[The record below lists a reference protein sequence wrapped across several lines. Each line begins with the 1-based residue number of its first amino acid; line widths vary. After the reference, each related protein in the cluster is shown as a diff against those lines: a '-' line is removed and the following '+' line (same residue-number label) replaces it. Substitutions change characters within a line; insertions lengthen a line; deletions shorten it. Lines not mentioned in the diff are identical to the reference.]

1 MEIKLTEP
9 ETREY
14 LDYLAT
20 RKIAWCERELL
31 DALSQTKHCLNDN
44 QDKVDKIHVL
54 KELLHTCDEIDRL
67 SEKIQEYYSIRSY
80 NNPSF
85 TILASKPVKDALI
98 RATKSAI
105 RDYSD
110 FLSPIAQKEVDN
122 LTTALE
128 ILLKL

>member
-20 RKIAWCERELL
+20 RKIAWCEKELL
-31 DALSQTKHCLNDN
+31 DALSQTKHCLNEN
-44 QDKVDKIHVL
+44 QDKVDKVHVL
-54 KELLHTCDEIDRL
+54 STLLHTCDEIDRL
-67 SEKIQEYYSIRSY
+67 REKIQEYYSIRTL
-80 NNPSF
+80 NNSTF
-85 TILASKPVKDALI
+85 AILSNKPVTHALI

-105 RDYSD
+105 RSYSQ
-110 FLSPIAQKEVDN
+110 FISPTAQAEVDN

>member
-1 MEIKLTEP
+1 MEVKLTEP

-14 LDYLAT
+14 LEYLAT
-20 RKIAWCERELL
+20 RKIAWCEKELL

-54 KELLHTCDEIDRL
+54 TTLLRTCDEIDKLR
-67 SEKIQEYYSIRSY
+67 EKLQEYYSIRSL
-80 NNPSF
+80 NNPTF
-85 TILASKPVKDALI
+85 AILSHEPVKHALI
-98 RATKSAI
+98 RATKTAI

-110 FLSPIAQKEVDN
+110 FLSSTAQEEVAN